1 LAEAQDPIPLSE
13 GERIMATAIIPLE
26 VDAETARAFSA
37 ASAEDRRKL
46 QLLLRLRLR
55 ELTARPARPL
65 KEVMDEIGR
74 QAEACGLTPDILESL
89 LRDE

>member
-1 LAEAQDPIPLSE
+1 MPT
-13 GERIMATAIIPLE
+13 ATIPLE
-26 VDAETARAFSA
+26 VDADTAQAFSA

-55 ELTARPARPL
+55 ELTARSARSL

-74 QAEACGLTPDILESL
+74 NAETRGLTPEILEAL

>member
-1 LAEAQDPIPLSE
+1 
-13 GERIMATAIIPLE
+13 MATATISLE
-26 VDAETARAFSA
+26 LDADTARAFSA

-46 QLLLRLRLR
+46 QLLLSLRLR
-55 ELTARPARPL
+55 ELTARPARSL

-74 QAEACGLTPDILESL
+74 HAEARGLTPEILESL